1 MADERR
7 SKRESTLLD
16 MGFIFETQTRAG
28 VNLQDIARSDTSL
41 AFSGYGEFTPITVRS
56 ETVQY
61 DAHMERDQH

>member
-1 MADERR
+1 MTDERR

-16 MGFIFETQTRAG
+16 LGFSFREPASAG
-28 VNLQDIARSDTSL
+28 DLLQDVVQSDTSL
-41 AFSGYGEFTPITVRS
+41 AFSGYGEFTPITVMS